1 MKLIETD
8 TAVIVQPDA
17 PAQASVIWMHGLGA
31 DGHDFVP
38 IVGELKLPAA
48 VPVRF
53 IFPHAPVRPVTLN
66 GGMSMRAWYDIKS
79 LDRKGMQDEKGI
91 RESAARIEALIAE
104 EQAAG
109 IQAKR
114 IVLAGFSQGGAI
126 ALQTALRCKL
136 RLGGLMAL
144 STYLPQADAL
154 ATEASAANRDLPIL
168 MCHGQ
173 YDAVLPLQL
182 GEWSRDHL
190 TALHY
195 AVDWRAY
202 PMAHEVCAAEIG
214 HISAWLGTV
223 LKA

>member
-1 MKLIETD
+1 MKLIESD
-8 TAVIVQPDA
+8 TAVIVQPGA
-17 PAQASVIWMHGLGA
+17 PALATVIWMHGLGA

-38 IVGELKLPAA
+38 IVNELRLPASLA
-48 VPVRF
+48 VRF

-66 GGMSMRAWYDIKS
+66 GGMRMRAWYDIKS
-79 LDRKGMQDEKGI
+79 LDRKGLQDEQGI
-91 RESAARIEALIAE
+91 RESAARIESLIAG

-109 IQAKR
+109 IEAKR

-154 ATEASAANRDLPIL
+154 AREASEANRDLPIL

-173 YDAVLPLQL
+173 FDAVLPIQL

-195 AVDWRAY
+195 AVEWRAY
-202 PMAHEVCAAEIG
+202 PMAHEVCQAEIG
-214 HISAWLGTV
+214 HIGAWLARV
-223 LKA
+223 LQG